1 MDIVKTS
8 FKVHNVALETDTT
21 HFNVSPRELQRHT
34 HTQTDS
40 DFASLLPPAGWDT
53 CVPLTQQ
60 SSKRSE
66 SLCPHSSRL
75 QLSD

>member
-34 HTQTDS
+34 HTNR
-40 DFASLLPPAGWDT
+40 F
-53 CVPLTQQ
+53 
-60 SSKRSE
+60 
-66 SLCPHSSRL
+66 
-75 QLSD
+75 